1 MNGIFGYIDDNL
13 LQNKLI
19 ESQIR
24 ETMPISEIFIKKEK
38 KFLYGYSRRTE
49 KTSIFSKENE
59 NLLIFLVGSILNR
72 DDLPSDPEWYKIEFE
87 NKGIDILNIFIGS
100 FTGIIFL
107 KKLNLLYVCTDH
119 CSNKNLFWT
128 VEENKIFFGNELK
141 YISGIKN
148 AINLTNYPD
157 YNAFYS
163 MISIGYM
170 LGSDTYI
177 KNVKKL
183 LPGQYIKVDLLTHS
197 VEQEN
202 YFKLKNS
209 PKLNMDNE
217 SIINILS
224 DKFKQTA
231 RLMFTYDKIFTNQHL
246 VLLSGGLDSR
256 LIVGLAK
263 KMSIDNITCLNFAQS
278 FSQDNESAQQV
289 AEKLNYDYIFNSL
302 NHGNYIKR
310 NIDQIIYAN
319 DGLVHF
325 LGASHMF
332 DSISKVNMSNYGLV
346 HSCMLIAGFY
356 GSYFGNAEKDLWVPS
371 LAHFSKLIN
380 KIDNISNYCDNYSNY
395 EEFLLHS
402 RGINAITNGLRMSEY
417 FSEFSYPVMDWRL
430 ADFSFKIPDNLKY
443 KNGLKPYPKYALILK
458 NVPELKWI
466 LYHNNLSP
474 VFNNGFLIPIFHL
487 LNNIKKVLINRP
499 YFSQNPFKKWMKENK
514 SISESLDSIF
524 YSIVDYL
531 NKGEFK
537 NDMLE
542 LYQNSNSV
550 MVKSQCITAV
560 KSAILH
566 HIVF

>member
-1 MNGIFGYIDDNL
+1 MNGIFGYIDDNI
-13 LQNKLI
+13 LQNRLI

-24 ETMPISEIFIKKEK
+24 ETMPISEIFLKKEE
-38 KFLYGYSRRTE
+38 KFLYGYSRKTE

-59 NLLIFLVGSILNR
+59 DFLIFLVGSILNER
-72 DDLPSDPEWYKIEFE
+72 DLSSDPEWYQIEFE
-87 NKGIDILNIFIGS
+87 NKSMDIINIFIGS

-107 KKLNLLYVCTDH
+107 KKLNILYAFTDH
-119 CSNKNLFWT
+119 CSNKNLYWT
-128 VEENKIFFGNELK
+128 TEKNRIFFGNELK

-148 AINLTNYPD
+148 ALNLINYPD

-163 MISIGYM
+163 MLSIGYM
-170 LGSDTYI
+170 IGSDTYI
-177 KNVKKL
+177 KDVRKL
-183 LPGQYIKVDLLTHS
+183 LPGQYIKIDLLSHS
-197 VEQEN
+197 IEQGN

-209 PKLNMDNE
+209 PKLDMDAE
-217 SIINILS
+217 SIISELS
-224 DKFKQTA
+224 EKFKQTI
-231 RLMFTYDKIFTNQHL
+231 RIMFDYDKTYTDQHL
-246 VLLSGGLDSR
+246 ILLSGGLDSR
-256 LIVGLAK
+256 LVVGLAK
-263 KMSIDNITCLNFAQS
+263 KMSIDNCTCLNFAQS

-302 NHGNYIKR
+302 NHGNYLKK
-310 NIDQIIYAN
+310 NIDKIIYAN
-319 DGLVHF
+319 EGLVYF
-325 LGASHMF
+325 IGASHIF

-346 HSCMLIAGFY
+346 HSGMLMDGFY
-356 GSYFGNAEKDLWVPS
+356 GNYFGNAEKDIWVQS
-371 LAHFSKLIN
+371 LANFSKLIN
-380 KIDNISNYCDNYSNY
+380 KIDNISNYCENYSNY
-395 EEFLLHS
+395 EEFVLYN
-402 RGINAITNGLRMSEY
+402 RGINAITNGLRMIEY
-417 FSEFSYPVMDWRL
+417 FSEFSYPVMDWKL

-474 VFNNGFLIPIFHL
+474 VFNNGYIIPIFHL

-531 NKGEFK
+531 NKSEFK
-537 NDMLE
+537 NDILE

-550 MVKSQCITAV
+550 MVKSKCITAV

-566 HIVF
+566 HIVL